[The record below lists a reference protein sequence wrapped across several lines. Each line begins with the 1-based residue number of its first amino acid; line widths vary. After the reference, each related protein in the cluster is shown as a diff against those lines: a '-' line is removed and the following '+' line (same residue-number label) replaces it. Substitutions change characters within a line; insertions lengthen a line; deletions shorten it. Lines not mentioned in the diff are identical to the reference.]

1 MQNRAMNPETIA
13 PPMGAY
19 SHGVE
24 ITAGSRILYIA
35 GQVGAA
41 PDGSVPKDIKSQAEN
56 AWTNCQRILEFNGMR
71 IKDLVKVNHFL
82 VNSSDI
88 AAYNQVRMKFL
99 GETRPASTLII
110 VKELFKPEF
119 LVEVEMVAALK

>member
-13 PPMGAY
+13 PPLGAY
-19 SHGVE
+19 SHAVE
-24 ITAGSRILYIA
+24 ISAGSRILYIA

-41 PDGSVPKDIKSQAEN
+41 PDGAVPKDFRAQAEN
-56 AWTNCQRILEFNGMR
+56 AWSNCQRILEFNGMR
-71 IKDLVKVNHFL
+71 IKDVVKVNHFL
-82 VNSSDI
+82 VSAADI
-88 AAYNQVRMKFL
+88 PAYNQVRMKFL